1 MARYWKAFKTQ
12 KERTDWENAQKAK
25 DPKFKVC
32 MHYPAKDLEK
42 ELYMPKG
49 QLTDQ
54 GLKFCTVYGFTDT
67 M

>member
-12 KERTDWENAQKAK
+12 EERKAWEADQKK
-25 DPKFKVC
+25 QDTEFVVC
-32 MHYPAKDLEK
+32 MHYSAQDLEK

-54 GLKFCTVYGFTDT
+54 GLRFCTVYGYRGTI
-67 M
+67 